1 MKFQFVTAP
10 AKQDPYKHPCSPF
23 VGVDNAVNSHHAV
36 QKCCGLSRDG
46 AMIPGVRPSK
56 SRLDHVQA
64 VDAWPAAEFQSLR
77 VDVKRIGQGQAIVH
91 LSLGQSGKRVPVKL
105 GGQLCGGHG
114 LFA

>member
-1 MKFQFVTAP
+1 MI
-10 AKQDPYKHPCSPF
+10 
-23 VGVDNAVNSHHAV
+23 SHHAV

-64 VDAWPAAEFQSLR
+64 VDAGSAAEFQSLR
-77 VDVKRIGQGQAIVH
+77 VDIKGICQGQTIVH

-105 GGQLCGGHG
+105 GGQLRCGHG
-114 LFA
+114 LLA